1 MHKRYKNVQ
10 KFYFP
15 MNANYFSTAIHK
27 IGFIWICLSSLLCAC
42 HDSDEPRPDSG
53 DWLQT
58 RLASMNRP
66 RPADAYDYPCL
77 PGTSAWAELTT
88 DEERHEACL
97 IPDSIV
103 LRQSTDGLIQDIW
116 EYPLL
121 SDLIYFSSSTGLQKV
136 FAESFIPQ
144 SNMYKELLTR
154 EDLTACLTERYRLL
168 DPALDREYIT
178 CVFEALL
185 GMDEIIGRMSLSEQ
199 KEIIGLAIEKD
210 RIREKSGSVN
220 IPPRSIAWYVIGRM
234 LQWAEYEPFVAE
246 CARNEVLSN
255 FLKTSILSEPN
266 ETINRIA
273 LFGKEFIKNKSN

>member
-1 MHKRYKNVQ
+1 
-10 KFYFP
+10 
-15 MNANYFSTAIHK
+15 MNANYFPAAIK
-27 IGFIWICLSSLLCAC
+27 KTGLIWICLLSLLSGC

-53 DWLQT
+53 DWLET
-58 RLASMNRP
+58 RLASMNKP

-77 PGTSAWAELTT
+77 PGTSAWSELATG
-88 DEERHEACL
+88 EERQEACL

-103 LRQSTDGLIQDIW
+103 LRQSTDGLIQAIW

-144 SNMYKELLTR
+144 SNMYQELLTR
-154 EDLTACLTERYRLL
+154 EDLTDCLTERYRLL

-178 CVFEALL
+178 CIFEALL
-185 GMDEIIGRMSLSEQ
+185 GMDEIISRMSLAEQ

-210 RIREKSGSVN
+210 QIRKKQETVN
-220 IPPRSIAWYVIGRM
+220 LPPRSIAWYLIGRI
-234 LQWAEYEPFVAE
+234 LQLAAYEPFQLE
-246 CARNEVLSN
+246 CAQNEVLSN
-255 FLKTSILSEPN
+255 FLKTSILAEPD